1 MWREVLNFSL
11 KNGSTLVATQA
22 NVWQGS
28 LTVEQVVST
37 EDAFEIGSTHIGQ
50 MTVTLADIE
59 ASRITNAVFSINSEW
74 HLILDGERVSYQTVY
89 ANTDFTDAVVVVYMA
104 QNADDLQQMGVYNV
118 VSAVRDEGTISI
130 TAYDNVTK
138 LSVPYE
144 TSLSFPSTYGAMASE
159 ICGTVM
165 TFDGST
171 TAVAAKPE
179 GEDLTKREVLGYIA
193 QACGYNVMCDNM
205 GRFQFVRYNLS
216 GFDTEGQYH
225 AISSLYDFHHSQYP
239 VVITGTKVI
248 VVTTVDTTDP
258 DTGEVTSEE
267 VTNTYTSGTDD
278 YQIVIEGNPLITT
291 ANGQAVADLI
301 FATYGG
307 VSFYTGTVSHIS
319 DLSIKVSDIM
329 KVTDRLGNTYPMLV
343 SSTRISTGAAQS
355 TGSYAEEPASKLS
368 VQPTELSRVQNSVR
382 QALLDARNGK
392 NKANYA
398 SRIASNTNQY
408 FWHTETGADTGAHIT
423 EIPQE
428 DFLADPTNGGGNL
441 LARSNGIAI
450 RNGLTEL
457 AQFTFDEAAFND
469 GNGNR
474 TASFGAYG
482 AHFGSSGNSRLDL
495 NNIGL
500 IGVNNTD
507 DEVFRLQFASM
518 AGTAR
523 IVEYGNIVTNT
534 NPDPSVFPR
543 LSVTPNADP
552 ADETQIAYRI
562 LVQVTYDGK
571 TRVKDLDA
579 SRSYDSATS
588 EIRGLNVSLTWSD
601 DGATY
606 GLTLAMSWN
615 TSSKTTSF
623 NNIRFSSGTGT
634 IDKVLVHTTLDVDAP
649 IAPSYTFGTRTEN
662 RLEYGAYSFASGET
676 NSAKGAS
683 AHAHGLGLIA
693 SSDAQ
698 MVAGKYNVEDANDG
712 YAFIIGNGADDSNR
726 SNALTVDWD
735 GVIDSHTRSYEPTW
749 VSGQEPAN
757 YHCVVSAGLCSIF
770 YQGPVATHTT
780 NTLIGTLPVGAR
792 PMATVF
798 CPFVKAGVAY
808 GTIRIEA
815 TGEIYVGFISS
826 TTASNRIYFNC
837 SYPVA

>member
-1 MWREVLNFSL
+1 MWKEVLNFSL

-28 LTVEQVVST
+28 LTVEQAVST

-59 ASRITNAVFSINSEW
+59 TSRISNAVFSINSEG

-104 QNADDLQQMGVYNV
+104 QGDDDLQQMGVYNV

-138 LSVPYE
+138 LSVPYV

-171 TAVAAKPE
+171 TAVATKPE

-193 QACGYNVMCDNM
+193 QACGYNVLCDNM

-216 GFDTEGQYH
+216 GFNTEGSYH

-239 VVITGTKVI
+239 VVITGAKVI
-248 VVTTVDTTDP
+248 VVSTVDTTDP

-319 DLSIKVSDIM
+319 DLSIKASDIM

-343 SSTRISTGAAQS
+343 SSTRISTGSAQN

-382 QALLDARNGK
+382 QALLDARNSK

-423 EIPQE
+423 EIPRE

-441 LARSNGIAI
+441 LARSNGVAV
-450 RNGLTEL
+450 RDGLTEL
-457 AQFTFDEAAFND
+457 AQFGSNGVALYDGASSSPMAQFRPNRAVIGKEGFSSVEISSDGIEALGD
-469 GNGNR
+469 
-474 TASFGAYG
+474 
-482 AHFGSSGNSRLDL
+482 D
-495 NNIGL
+495 NNIYFQVAKTGAQASVVQKSQAGNA
-500 IGVNNTD
+500 IRVGATAVNGIDGKTAYDEYPNIQLRIMLDIDGD
-507 DEVFRLQFASM
+507 DHVVLVRDADYVW
-518 AGTAR
+518 GTAR
-523 IVEYGNIVTNT
+523 
-534 NPDPSVFPR
+534 
-543 LSVTPNADP
+543 
-552 ADETQIAYRI
+552 TQTYTA
-562 LVQVTYDGK
+562 TYDGGE
-571 TRVKDLDA
+571 
-579 SRSYDSATS
+579 YQFSAEYNPIDDTLITEVLACPS
-588 EIRGLNVSLTWSD
+588 DVPPGFTAEAKWYVLT
-601 DGATY
+601 
-606 GLTLAMSWN
+606 
-615 TSSKTTSF
+615 
-623 NNIRFSSGTGT
+623 
-634 IDKVLVHTTLDVDAP
+634 DAP
-649 IAPSYTFGTRTEN
+649 AYKFGDIDMDLSMGVYGFAEGSRTEAT
-662 RLEYGAYSFASGET
+662 GDYSHASGVET
-676 NSAKGAS
+676 KATEYAS
-683 AHAHGLGLIA
+683 EAHGLKTTA
-693 SSDAQ
+693 S
-698 MVAGKYNVEDANDG
+698 GKWQFVIGKLNSQDSNK
-712 YAFIIGNGADDSNR
+712 AFIIGNGRGDTL

-735 GVIDSHTRSYEPTW
+735 GVIDSHTRAYEPAWET
-749 VSGQEPAN
+749 GHDPAN
-757 YHCVVSAGLCSIF
+757 YHCVVSAGICSF
-770 YQGPVATHTT
+770 SYRGPAVAHANGTQ
-780 NTLIGTLPVGAR
+780 IGTLPVGAR
-792 PMATVF
+792 PTSTVY
-798 CPFVKAGVAY
+798 CPCVKMGGGAVGCMRIYTTGVFDVMLI
-808 GTIRIEA
+808 TD
-815 TGEIYVGFISS
+815 
-826 TTASNRIYFNC
+826 TASTGRLYFNC
-837 SYPVA
+837 SFPVV

>member
-1 MWREVLNFSL
+1 MWREVLNFTL

-28 LTVEQVVST
+28 LTVEQAVSS
-37 EDAFEIGSTHIGQ
+37 EGAFEIGSTHIGQ

-59 ASRITNAVFSINSEW
+59 ASRISNAVFSINSEG

-144 TSLSFPSTYGAMASE
+144 TSLSFPSTYGAMANE
-159 ICGTVM
+159 ICGQVM

-171 TAVAAKPE
+171 TAVATKPE

-193 QACGYNVMCDNM
+193 QACGYNVLCDNM

-216 GFDTEGQYH
+216 GFSTEGQYH

-239 VVITGTKVI
+239 VVITGAKVI

-319 DLSIKVSDIM
+319 DLTIKASDIM

-382 QALLDARNGK
+382 QALLDAKNGQ

-398 SRIASNTNQY
+398 SRLASNTNQY
-408 FWHTETGADTGAHIT
+408 FWHTETGSDTGAHIT

-428 DFLADPTNGGGNL
+428 DFLEDPANGGGNL
-441 LARSNGIAI
+441 LARSNGIAV
-450 RNGLTEL
+450 RDGLEEL
-457 AQFTFDEAAFND
+457 ATFGAGYSTIGKTNNAHLQLTFNDISLVDKNGAAIFNVRDLRNETGTATVTEIFHAKDVSEFNGNYFMQLSLRAANTDYTVTPSASDITVTGRSTINVYISRMLVANETVTVTYQTTDARAITFTFGKRRTDSVDGISSFAVGYDVEASGMYSVAMGAHGQATGKASAVFGWSALANSEFAMASGFQAEASGFAAVAQNCGTVAKADYQTAMGQYNSIDYNDEYALIV
-469 GNGNR
+469 GNG
-474 TASFGAYG
+474 
-482 AHFGSSGNSRLDL
+482 
-495 NNIGL
+495 
-500 IGVNNTD
+500 
-507 DEVFRLQFASM
+507 
-518 AGTAR
+518 
-523 IVEYGNIVTNT
+523 
-534 NPDPSVFPR
+534 
-543 LSVTPNADP
+543 
-552 ADETQIAYRI
+552 
-562 LVQVTYDGK
+562 
-571 TRVKDLDA
+571 
-579 SRSYDSATS
+579 DS
-588 EIRGLNVSLTWSD
+588 
-601 DGATY
+601 
-606 GLTLAMSWN
+606 
-615 TSSKTTSF
+615 
-623 NNIRFSSGTGT
+623 
-634 IDKVLVHTTLDVDAP
+634 P
-649 IAPSYTFGTRTEN
+649 
-662 RLEYGAYSFASGET
+662 
-676 NSAKGAS
+676 
-683 AHAHGLGLIA
+683 
-693 SSDAQ
+693 
-698 MVAGKYNVEDANDG
+698 
-712 YAFIIGNGADDSNR
+712 SNR

-735 GVIDSHTRSYEPTW
+735 GNVAM
-749 VSGQEPAN
+749 SGDLTASN
-757 YHCVVSAGLCSIF
+757 
-770 YQGPVATHTT
+770 
-780 NTLIGTLPVGAR
+780 VGAVYSN
-792 PMATVF
+792 A
-798 CPFVKAGVAY
+798 ADA
-808 GTIRIEA
+808 A
-815 TGEIYVGFISS
+815 ISS
-826 TTASNRIYFNC
+826 TNIDTYTVGASVTVPAGVYVITAYWTFQSVSGARICDIDISTDSGTTATGYIARQRVSNATGNWSRLNVTTIGSFASQTTLYVKGSSNVAYTSAAPTRIMA
-837 SYPVA
+837 VRIR